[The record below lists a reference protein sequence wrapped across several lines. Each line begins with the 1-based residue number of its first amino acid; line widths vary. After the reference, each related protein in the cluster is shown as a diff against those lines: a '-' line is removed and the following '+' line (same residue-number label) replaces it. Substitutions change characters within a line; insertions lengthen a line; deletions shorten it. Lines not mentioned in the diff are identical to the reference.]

1 MYVWARRP
9 GLQRLH
15 SKAISDV
22 YHFDALVM
30 NAQPDDRS
38 TRLSHRPPARAE
50 LTINNMATESKTG
63 TFAVKVGAAKNLL
76 PALLPDC
83 MLSAQILRAQ
93 AGMAQMLK
101 GGVIMDVVD
110 VEQAK
115 IAEQAGVYKPRV
127 C

>member
-1 MYVWARRP
+1 MYCARRP

-15 SKAISDV
+15 TKVISDV
-22 YHFDALVM
+22 SFDALVM

-38 TRLSHRPPARAE
+38 TRPSHRPPARAE